1 MQPADVLVIGGGVGG
16 LSAARVLS
24 RAGAKVTVLE
34 ASGGWGGRA
43 RTERVPGWQQPI
55 ELGAEFIHGEQSE
68 VFALLSEAGLG
79 FEAIEAD
86 HYALERG
93 APRIA
98 TELEQLQDVFE
109 SAASMPVERSAADF
123 LASGVPHELA
133 GWFRQ
138 FVEGFHAAPLDRIS
152 ARSLAE
158 QGVAQDHQYRLT
170 EGYGALV
177 SFLERDALE
186 CGAVLRNG
194 CRVLGL
200 KRREGRVDAVCS
212 EERWSADAA
221 IVALPLSILTTA
233 PDLGGV
239 WFDPEPRALRESV
252 ANLEMGQVMRLVLRF
267 RQPLPIHAE
276 LPEGS
281 FFHVLEAPVP
291 TFWLGTRRDQP
302 RVTAWCGGPHALTYD
317 SVERGLEGALVSLQA
332 ALGRDVSQSLLACH
346 GHAFARDPWLRGA
359 YPYRTPVEAR
369 SPEHGVDAPPF
380 YFVGDYL
387 ESEAIGTVA
396 ASVRSG
402 LAAAAAVLARG

>member
-1 MQPADVLVIGGGVGG
+1 MC
-16 LSAARVLS
+16 AARVLS
-24 RAGAKVTVLE
+24 RAGARVTVLE
-34 ASGGWGGRA
+34 ASGRWGGRA

-55 ELGAEFIHGEQSE
+55 ELGAEFIHGEQGE

-79 FEAIEAD
+79 FEAVEAD

-93 APRIA
+93 SPRIA
-98 TELEQLQDVFE
+98 TELEQLQGVFE
-109 SAASMPVERSAADF
+109 SAASLPVERSAADF
-123 LASGVPHELA
+123 LATNVPRELA
-133 GWFRQ
+133 AWFRQ

-170 EGYGALV
+170 DGYGALV
-177 SFLERDALE
+177 TFLERDALE
-186 CGAVLRNG
+186 HGAVLRNG
-194 CRVLGL
+194 RRVLRLQRG
-200 KRREGRVDAVCS
+200 EGRVEAITS
-212 EERWSADAA
+212 EEPWSAEAVV
-221 IVALPLSILTTA
+221 VALPLGILTTA

-239 WFDPEPRALRESV
+239 SFDPEPRALRESV
-252 ANLEMGQVMRLVLRF
+252 ANLEMGHVMRLVLRF
-267 RQPLPIHAE
+267 REPLPIHEE

-281 FFHVLEAPVP
+281 FFHVLEAPVQ
-291 TFWLGTRRDQP
+291 TFWLGARREQP
-302 RVTAWCGGPHALTYD
+302 RVTAWCGGPHALAHD
-317 SVERGLEGALVSLQA
+317 SVERALEGALVSLQA
-332 ALGRDVSQSLLACH
+332 ALGRDVSENLLACH
-346 GHAFARDPWLRGA
+346 GHAFARDPWIRGA

-369 SPEHGVDAPPF
+369 SPEHGVDAPPL